1 MSSTDNPPSPPIV
14 AALPVFAMA
23 TAAGVA
29 VANIYYNQPMLGLIE
44 RDLPGSLTGL
54 VPMATQLGYALGL
67 LLVLPLGDLVERRR
81 LIVLQFVALG
91 VALMLAALAPSSAMI
106 VLASLVVGVAAS
118 AAQQIVPFAAM
129 LAAPQSRG
137 ATVGTVM
144 AGLVCGIFLSRPL
157 AGYVA
162 AYAGWRAMFWI
173 SAPLAFATAAL
184 LAWRLPRYRSANRQS
199 YGQLLA
205 SLLTLWRDLPDLRF
219 AAMTQAMIFGAFSVF
234 WTVLALRLQEPP
246 FGFGADVVG
255 LFGILGLVG
264 VLAAPAA
271 GILSDRRG
279 PHTAILLGAVVTLL
293 SWAVLGV
300 WESVIGFLIAI
311 ALLDLGMQGAIVA
324 HQHVIFALKPDAQSR
339 INTLFM
345 GSMFAGGAA
354 GAALASEG
362 WRLGGWPAVTGIGLT
377 LGGAAVILQIINGL
391 SRRRRAR

>member
-1 MSSTDNPPSPPIV
+1 
-14 AALPVFAMA
+14 MA
-23 TAAGVA
+23 VAAGVA

-54 VPMATQLGYALGL
+54 IPMAAQLGYALGL
-67 LLVLPLGDLVERRR
+67 LLLVPIGDLVERRR
-81 LIVLQFVALG
+81 LIVSQFMALG
-91 VALMLAALAPSSAMI
+91 VALAFAALAPSSTMI
-106 VLASLVVGVAAS
+106 VLASFFVGAAAT
-118 AAQQIVPFAAM
+118 AAQQIVSLAAT

-144 AGLVCGIFLSRPL
+144 AGLVTGIFLSRPL

-162 AYAGWRAMFWI
+162 AYAGWRTMFWL
-173 SAPLAFATAAL
+173 SAPLALVTAAL
-184 LAWRLPRYRSANRQS
+184 LALRLPRSRAETRRS

-205 SLLTLWRDLPDLRF
+205 SLATLWRELPDLRL
-219 AAMTQAMIFGAFSVF
+219 AAVTQAMIFGAFTVL
-234 WTVLALRLQEPP
+234 WTVLAFRLQEPP
-246 FGFGADVVG
+246 FGYGADVVG

-279 PHTAILLGAVVTLL
+279 PYSAILLGAVVTLL
-293 SWAVLGV
+293 SWVILGT
-300 WESVIGFLIAI
+300 WESLIGFSLAI

-324 HQHVIFALKPDAQSR
+324 NQHVIFALRPEAQSR

-345 GSMFAGGAA
+345 GSVFAGGAI

-362 WRLGGWPAVTGIGLT
+362 WRLGGWPAVTGIGLAPGAIAVT
-377 LGGAAVILQIINGL
+377 LQAIKGL
-391 SRRRRAR
+391 SRHRRRG